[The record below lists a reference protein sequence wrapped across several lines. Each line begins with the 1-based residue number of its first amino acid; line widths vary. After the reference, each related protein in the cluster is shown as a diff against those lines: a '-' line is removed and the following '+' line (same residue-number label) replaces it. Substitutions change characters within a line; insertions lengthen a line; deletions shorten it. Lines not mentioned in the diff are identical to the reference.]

1 MAFIVAICIAEL
13 LFILFLIKK
22 SYLIYQEL
30 CRSAYEHDKEKRL
43 VYLCQ
48 RYLMN
53 QNVIKEY
60 MTSAHIQRIAIYG
73 IGEVYAVFKQELMK
87 DVNVRYCIDKY
98 SSKKIVDGKNVVNPA
113 DIPKLEPVDAILVT
127 AVGFYEEIKEE
138 LQRDF
143 NISIPIIDIE
153 EVMNYDQQKRL

>member
-1 MAFIVAICIAEL
+1 
-13 LFILFLIKK
+13 
-22 SYLIYQEL
+22 
-30 CRSAYEHDKEKRL
+30 
-43 VYLCQ
+43 
-48 RYLMN
+48 
-53 QNVIKEY
+53 
-60 MTSAHIQRIAIYG
+60 
-73 IGEVYAVFKQELMK
+73 MK